1 MHLKFSADFFLGA
14 GGKSFYIYKLEISGV
29 GRGGEGGG
37 GLSHNFLF
45 KRCWGIMSFFIDKG
59 ILRKLETNLMLFLS
73 L

>member
-37 GLSHNFLF
+37 VYHITFSSKDVG
-45 KRCWGIMSFFIDKG
+45 
-59 ILRKLETNLMLFLS
+59 E
-73 L
+73 